1 MSARVIWF
9 RALALPALLHLVLCL
24 GVYQLGFSNAE
35 MRALRIDGPSHLIDA
50 YVKAEHRYGPLG
62 VLRAYLRGES
72 DERLY
77 LEYSNLLLHGHAD
90 MAYIADRQNDPRVN
104 VALPKRAFPYRDVRL
119 EYPPLSFLAMLPPAL
134 VSVEYSA
141 YRSGFII
148 YMLLVHFL
156 NLWLG
161 WRLLSPQLMAAEPLE
176 ARSRIAARVLWYSL
190 AFFAALGT
198 LVVTRMDHLV
208 VTWVLLSLL
217 AFERAERSTG
227 RARLRWAAACGALAG
242 FGVLTKIVPG
252 LCVLAA
258 IALWLRSDA
267 RDRFRC
273 VLACSAA
280 LGLVVV
286 GVNTAFYAWAG
297 ERYLETY
304 RYHALRG
311 VQIESLYSGLLML
324 LKPFGLALRVDESF
338 GSTNLASAAT
348 PIIKPLSLLLLAT
361 AIGYVLLRRRFSD
374 DARGALALSVIL
386 LLLFML
392 TNRVFSPQYTI
403 WVAAPLALLAV
414 LSPESRRQYGAFVAL
429 ALLSQLIFPR
439 GYPVLKALH
448 PVAIALLNLRNLG
461 LVALCVSLV
470 RAHSTPVAQSL
481 FNR

>member
-1 MSARVIWF
+1 
-9 RALALPALLHLVLCL
+9 
-24 GVYQLGFSNAE
+24 
-35 MRALRIDGPSHLIDA
+35 
-50 YVKAEHRYGPLG
+50 
-62 VLRAYLRGES
+62 
-72 DERLY
+72 
-77 LEYSNLLLHGHAD
+77 
-90 MAYIADRQNDPRVN
+90 
-104 VALPKRAFPYRDVRL
+104 
-119 EYPPLSFLAMLPPAL
+119 
-134 VSVEYSA
+134 
-141 YRSGFII
+141 
-148 YMLLVHFL
+148 
-156 NLWLG
+156 
-161 WRLLSPQLMAAEPLE
+161 
-176 ARSRIAARVLWYSL
+176 
-190 AFFAALGT
+190 
-198 LVVTRMDHLV
+198 MDHLV